1 MKKILFLP
9 FYVFYKIILIY
20 SKILKFFGF
29 NDYLKYSNLFLNHI
43 FQLTNSIKINNKK
56 SFNMTLHTPELRTL
70 GRLNSIFTKSPITM
84 NWLNKL
90 DNETILYDFGSNIG
104 LYSIY
109 HCILND
115 GYSYSFE
122 AHHLNLFNQIQNIN
136 KNNLQNKIKI
146 IPNFFSSNTKID
158 NVKLKKNTNF
168 GSSDLRSEELQNQN
182 EYNYKS
188 LFLKLD
194 DLLDQRLIQI
204 PDYIKIDVDG
214 HEMEVLKGMEKV
226 FENQKLKSVIIE
238 VEKNNRKEIDS
249 FFKKNNFYQNM
260 DMFSENDN
268 NLIYER
274 KIIV

>member
-1 MKKILFLP
+1 
-9 FYVFYKIILIY
+9 
-20 SKILKFFGF
+20 
-29 NDYLKYSNLFLNHI
+29 
-43 FQLTNSIKINNKK
+43 
-56 SFNMTLHTPELRTL
+56 MTLHTPELRTL

-90 DNETILYDFGSNIG
+90 DKETILYDFGSNIG

-146 IPNFFSSNTKID
+146 MPNFFSSNTKID

-194 DLLDQRLIQI
+194 DLLDQHLIQI

>member
-1 MKKILFLP
+1 MELKTSTNNFLKFRIDDNNLLILFSCNEKIKTFIKIIKFYYFKYLNFKTNEKNIILP

-43 FQLTNSIKINNKK
+43 FQITNSIKINNKK

-90 DNETILYDFGSNIG
+90 DKETILYDFGSNIG

-146 IPNFFSSNTKID
+146 MPNFF
-158 NVKLKKNTNF
+158 
-168 GSSDLRSEELQNQN
+168 
-182 EYNYKS
+182 
-188 LFLKLD
+188 
-194 DLLDQRLIQI
+194 
-204 PDYIKIDVDG
+204 
-214 HEMEVLKGMEKV
+214 
-226 FENQKLKSVIIE
+226 
-238 VEKNNRKEIDS
+238 
-249 FFKKNNFYQNM
+249 FKY
-260 DMFSENDN
+260 
-268 NLIYER
+268 
-274 KIIV
+274 